1 MPWGKLP
8 KVVKPLSPKRLVS
21 LSGRANKCK
30 TGKVL
35 ENITEKSNIYS

>member
-1 MPWGKLP
+1 MTWGKLP

-30 TGKVL
+30 AGKVL
-35 ENITEKSNIYS
+35 KNVPEKSNIYS